1 MKNTLLRQRAIA
13 LVALTA
19 LAVLAVF
26 TLTGHP
32 LIAPDTLAGLGLLPM
47 AIGNTTIDDI
57 TRAIHEQHTAVDQF
71 IARHDERLKNV
82 ESRLGDVLKKANR
95 PPSGTDSDS
104 FDTVEDTEHRKA
116 FDAFLR
122 RGDDADLP
130 AMQRKAMQTG
140 SDPDGG
146 VLVPVDLDRAI
157 DRIAPTMSAMYRL
170 ADVVTTGSAKWEKL
184 VKTSGMTMR
193 RVADGQTGGESTAPK
208 FAKISIDIFTA
219 EVEPWVYNETLED
232 SFIDLAADLSEEA
245 AIGFAEGAGAEFIT
259 GDGVGKAR
267 GILSYD
273 TVENASYAWGSVGYI
288 VSGKSAALA
297 SVAPADALLN
307 LVAALPTK
315 YRQGASFLMNDATL
329 NVIRQV
335 KDGSGQYYLWQPDP
349 AAPFGGKLLGHKI
362 EVDDNMPDIG
372 AGSYS
377 IAFGDFKRA
386 YAIVNRNGI
395 SVIRDNIT
403 SKGTTKFNFRRRFG
417 GGIKHYEAIKLMR
430 FATS

>member
-1 MKNTLLRQRAIA
+1 
-13 LVALTA
+13 
-19 LAVLAVF
+19 VLAVF

-47 AIGNTTIDDI
+47 AIGNTTIDDV
-57 TRAIHEQHTAVDQF
+57 TRAIREQHTAVEQF

-95 PPSGTDSDS
+95 PPSGADSDS
-104 FDTVEDTEHRKA
+104 FDTVEDAEHSKA
-116 FDAFLR
+116 FDAFVR
-122 RGDDADLP
+122 RGEDTELAGL
-130 AMQRKAMQTG
+130 QRKAMQSG

-146 VLVPVDLDRAI
+146 WLAPVEMERTI

-170 ADVVTTGSAKWEKL
+170 ADVIQTGAAKWEKL

-208 FAKISIDIFTA
+208 FAKVSIEVFTS
-219 EVEPWVYNETLED
+219 EVEPHVNNETLED
-232 SFIDLAADLSEEA
+232 SFVDLAADLAEEA
-245 AIGFAEGAGAEFIT
+245 AIGFAEGAGAEFIS

-297 SVAPADALLN
+297 SVAPADAIIN
-307 LVAALPTK
+307 LMAALPTK
-315 YRQGASFLMNDATL
+315 YRQGAAFLMNDATL
-329 NVIRQV
+329 NVLRQV

-349 AAPFGGKLLGHKI
+349 TAPFGGKLLGAPV
-362 EVDDNMPDIG
+362 EVDDNMPAMA
-372 AGSYS
+372 AGSFS
-377 IAFGDFKRA
+377 IAYGNFKRA

-403 SKGTTKFNFRRRFG
+403 SKGKTLFNFRRRFG
-417 GGIKHYEAIKLMR
+417 GGIKHYEAIKLMK